1 MANEQQLDN
10 AYMEMAISMS
20 KLSKGVRLK
29 VGAIAVT
36 KNGVIITGV
45 NGLPKVFGNVLEDTI
60 DGKLVTKPDVIHAEN
75 NILVKAARE
84 GVSMIDSVVYIT
96 TAPCRH
102 CSSMLIACGVKRV
115 VYLDEYRDIK
125 GVHNLI
131 YAGIKIKKLVML

>member
-1 MANEQQLDN
+1 MADEQQLDN

-20 KLSKGVRLK
+20 KLSKGVRSK

-45 NGLPKVFGNVLEDTI
+45 NGLPKVFGNVLEDTAN
-60 DGKLVTKPDVIHAEN
+60 GELVTKPDVIHAEN

-96 TAPCRH
+96 SSPCRH